1 MSSNSWDSWELKL
14 LSIKDGV
21 EKYSYRGWV
30 LYYRGGIWYVAGDN
44 GALLNTVS
52 GAYDGCNKLREIQIM
67 KHRKLKLER
76 ILDTNV

>member
-30 LYYRGGIWYVAGDN
+30 LYYRGGIWYVVIMEHY
-44 GALLNTVS
+44 L
-52 GAYDGCNKLREIQIM
+52 IQYQEPM
-67 KHRKLKLER
+67 MVA
-76 ILDTNV
+76 TN